1 MSLENRLHLQS
12 EDPDLLIE
20 FDLPPGTHATIGASP
35 KSEIAL
41 PLTGIPPFSCILGR
55 FQDGR
60 VFMANLDFTV
70 ARRVDLPDFFSI
82 PPYEFAL
89 YHPDE
94 PQQEAPAEAPADGQP
109 APKKTRD
116 QIASHIRNLFR
127 IAPSPHIPAPSRSTV
142 TTSSLRP
149 SREIIHGP
157 YQNPARV

>member
-35 KSEIAL
+35 KSEITL

-82 PPYEFAL
+82 PPYQFAL

-94 PQQEAPAEAPADGQP
+94 PELVAPVEEPADGKP

-116 QIASHIRNLFR
+116 QIATQIRNLFR
-127 IAPSPHIPAPSRSTV
+127 KHSRRPVAEEIPVEAAPAPQEAV
-142 TTSSLRP
+142 EEEP
-149 SREIIHGP
+149 P
-157 YQNPARV
+157 VNKVP

>member
-35 KSEIAL
+35 KSEITL

-55 FQDGR
+55 FKDGR

-70 ARRVDLPDFFSI
+70 ARRVDLPDFFAI
-82 PPYEFAL
+82 EPYQFAL
-89 YHPDE
+89 YHPAE
-94 PQQEAPAEAPADGQP
+94 PEPEAPAEEPTDGKP

-116 QIASHIRNLFR
+116 QIASHIRALFR
-127 IAPSPHIPAPSRSTV
+127 KHSKRPTQEPAPAEPVPAEEETV
-142 TTSSLRP
+142 TATTDDKTP
-149 SREIIHGP
+149 
-157 YQNPARV
+157 

>member
-60 VFMANLDFTV
+60 VFLANLDFTV
-70 ARRVDLPDFFSI
+70 ARRVDLPDLFSI
-82 PPYEFAL
+82 PPYQFTL
-89 YHPDE
+89 YHPAE
-94 PQQEAPAEAPADGQP
+94 PEPEPETPAEGTA

-116 QIASHIRNLFR
+116 QIASHIRALFR
-127 IAPSPHIPAPSRSTV
+127 RHSKRPVAEETPVEPAPEPEETAV
-142 TTSSLRP
+142 EEP
-149 SREIIHGP
+149 P
-157 YQNPARV
+157 VNKVP

>member
-35 KSEIAL
+35 KSEITL

-55 FQDGR
+55 FKDGR

-70 ARRVDLPDFFSI
+70 ARRVDLPDFFAI
-82 PPYEFAL
+82 EPYQFAL
-89 YHPDE
+89 YHPEE
-94 PQQEAPAEAPADGQP
+94 PETEPEAPAEEPTDGKP

-116 QIASHIRNLFR
+116 QIASHIRALFR
-127 IAPSPHIPAPSRSTV
+127 KHSKRPTQEAAPAEPAAESEEAAVAASADKAP
-142 TTSSLRP
+142 
-149 SREIIHGP
+149 
-157 YQNPARV
+157 